1 MVYAIL
7 KREAGS
13 NGSAEASNIRPRRT
27 NRLRLPNRRAASA
40 LQPRHARLGGL
51 GGSEDA
57 SPAHTRVRSRC
68 LGLSLRHHYSGQL
81 IEQCLGFLQNR
92 RIKAFAEP
100 AIDWAKQVARFRLP
114 ALVAPEPAE
123 AGRGPQLEELR
134 ALPLGNSDS
143 LPIVPLSPGPIL
155 GGIQ

>member
-27 NRLRLPNRRAASA
+27 NRLRLPNRRATSV
-40 LQPRHARLGGL
+40 LQPRHARLGVL

-57 SPAHTRVRSRC
+57 SPARTRFRSRC

-81 IEQCLGFLQNR
+81 IEQRPCLLQVR
-92 RIKAFAEP
+92 CIEAFSEP
-100 AIDWAKQVARFRLP
+100 AVDRREQIT
-114 ALVAPEPAE
+114 
-123 AGRGPQLEELR
+123 
-134 ALPLGNSDS
+134 
-143 LPIVPLSPGPIL
+143 
-155 GGIQ
+155 